1 MIHNKQPAVLY
12 VEDDPKSRR
21 LMQMLLS
28 GRMKLPHVTLL
39 EDSQDFMAKV
49 AMIDPKPDIVFL
61 DIHVKPYD
69 GFEMLAMLR
78 ELSWTADVPIV
89 ALTASV
95 MNEEVQKLRTSGFDG
110 CLAKPIDMQ
119 TFPDSIYR
127 ILGGENIWRIVS

>member
-1 MIHNKQPAVLY
+1 MTHNKQPAVLY

-49 AMIDPKPDIVFL
+49 AMIDPRPDIVFL

-78 ELSWTADVPIV
+78 ELPWTADVPIV